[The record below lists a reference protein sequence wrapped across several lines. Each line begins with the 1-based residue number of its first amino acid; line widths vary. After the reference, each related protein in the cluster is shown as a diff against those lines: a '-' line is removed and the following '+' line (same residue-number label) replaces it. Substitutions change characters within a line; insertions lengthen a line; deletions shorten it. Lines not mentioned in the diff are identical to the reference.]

1 MADNGY
7 SQDYNTFE
15 KKFTGNSNYANR
27 KAVYDLFT
35 KNGADLGGS
44 YEEFM
49 RKLQKPRATKPQQ
62 QPKTALG
69 RAQQSVAQQK
79 WGGYGGAVTPMQND
93 SELVRGLKNANAVQR
108 LQAPVSY
115 TKPGA
120 VKQMVKRTRER
131 QHIVGQ
137 NVE

>member
-1 MADNGY
+1 MAIDRSKLQRMYKLMADNGY
-7 SQDYNTFE
+7 TQDYNTFE

-44 YEEFM
+44 YEVFM

-69 RAQQSVAQQK
+69 RAQQSV
-79 WGGYGGAVTPMQND
+79 
-93 SELVRGLKNANAVQR
+93 ELILGRRYLASRPIINNYSIPQLA
-108 LQAPVSY
+108 
-115 TKPGA
+115 
-120 VKQMVKRTRER
+120 
-131 QHIVGQ
+131 
-137 NVE
+137 